1 MNKSILIRI
10 LVADDHPVVRKG
22 LAAIIDR
29 ELDMT
34 VVGQADNGC
43 EAIKIFRQKQPDV
56 VLMDLRMPKLSG
68 VAAIKAICS
77 EFENA
82 GIIVLTTYD
91 SDENIYRGIE
101 AGAKGYLFK
110 DAEPDQLLEAI
121 RTVAYGKQ
129 YISPLVAVKLK
140 ERKNQPQLSDREL
153 ETLQLIAKGKSNQ
166 EIATSLHITEGT
178 VKFHVN
184 NILAKLQVRDVYDG
198 LRLRTQALLTVMKRG
213 ILDF

>member
-34 VVGQADNGC
+34 IVGQAGDGY
-43 EAIKIFRQKQPDV
+43 EAIEIFREKQPDV

-68 VAAIKAICS
+68 VAAIKIICGES
-77 EFENA
+77 ENA

-91 SDENIYRGIE
+91 NDENIYRGIK
-101 AGAKGYLFK
+101 AGAKGCLFK
-110 DAEPDQLLEAI
+110 DTEPDQLLEAI

-129 YISPLVAVKLK
+129 YISPVVAGKLK

-166 EIATSLHITEGT
+166 EIATILHITEGT

-184 NILAKLQVRDVYDG
+184 NILAKLQVRD
-198 LRLRTQALLTVMKRG
+198 RTQAVLTVMNRG
-213 ILDF
+213 ILDFR